1 MSAIPQDFYNPT
13 TQRFEQNGNV
23 IAFATHTRGDTS
35 SIRLNLR
42 DVSADASITINLEE
56 ATETGSAP
64 PFYRAHATIPAAS
77 AELALSEI
85 VDGMMS
91 RNIPQADYPDD
102 SVTIRRVITGGQR
115 DISFN
120 MTDAENADQGD
131 YYYFKV
137 EQANDSIAWSSP
149 VWVGGMPSR

>member
-1 MSAIPQDFYNPT
+1 
-13 TQRFEQNGNV
+13 
-23 IAFATHTRGDTS
+23 
-35 SIRLNLR
+35 
-42 DVSADASITINLEE
+42 
-56 ATETGSAP
+56 
-64 PFYRAHATIPAAS
+64 
-77 AELALSEI
+77 
-85 VDGMMS
+85 MMS